1 MNHYETEQGNPYY
14 IDGVF
19 AFITI
24 GAERL
29 TYWESKEELEDWV
42 DSQY

>member
-1 MNHYETEQGNPYY
+1 MNNYETQQGNPYY
-14 IDGVF
+14 IDGIF

-24 GAERL
+24 GAARL
-29 TYWESKEELEDWV
+29 TCWESKEELENWV